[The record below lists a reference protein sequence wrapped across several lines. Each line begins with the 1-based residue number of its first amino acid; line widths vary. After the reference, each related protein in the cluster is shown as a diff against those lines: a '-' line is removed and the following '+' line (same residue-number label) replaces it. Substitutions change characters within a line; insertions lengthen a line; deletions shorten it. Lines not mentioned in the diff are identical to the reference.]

1 MYFIF
6 VCRRCRDHDG
16 TGSLSS
22 QGSQHVVVPGGV
34 FGATRKTAI
43 SEVVPGSSDHDEGG
57 SSRSRGV
64 RDKHAERVPE
74 FPEFTK
80 YVHVFMINPFCV
92 CVFLFNKK

>member
-1 MYFIF
+1 M
-6 VCRRCRDHDG
+6 CRRSCDHDG

-22 QGSQHVVVPGGV
+22 QGSQHVVVPGRV
-34 FGATRKTAI
+34 FGAARETTDFDI
-43 SEVVPGSSDHDEGG
+43 VPGSSDHDEGG
-57 SSRSRGV
+57 QSKSRGV
-64 RDKHAERVPE
+64 RDEHAERVPE